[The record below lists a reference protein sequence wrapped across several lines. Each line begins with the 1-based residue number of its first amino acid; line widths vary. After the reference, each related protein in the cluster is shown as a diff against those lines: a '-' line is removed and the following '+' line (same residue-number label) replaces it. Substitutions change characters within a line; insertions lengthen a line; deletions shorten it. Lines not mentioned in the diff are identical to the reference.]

1 VLFGRQGNECAGL
14 RSGTEHILDD
24 VMKPADVRSNSCVYE
39 IVPVGQA
46 VMMSHVIDSLVGRI
60 LCHGMEVLS
69 VCYKLKLALAYL
81 ICL

>member
-1 VLFGRQGNECAGL
+1 VLFGRQRNECAGL

-24 VMKPADVRSNSCVYE
+24 AMKPADVRSSSCVYE

-46 VMMSHVIDSLVGRI
+46 VTRFNVMNSLVGRI

-69 VCYKLKLALAYL
+69 VCYKLKLALL
-81 ICL
+81 HI

>member
-1 VLFGRQGNECAGL
+1 VLFDRQRNECAGL

-24 VMKPADVRSNSCVYE
+24 AMKPADVRSNLCVYE

-46 VMMSHVIDSLVGRI
+46 VTRFNVMNSLVGQI
-60 LCHGMEVLS
+60 LCHGIEVLS